1 MSADSESKPSL
12 ASGAESDLGMTP
24 VLDEAGLARA
34 KELSLSRVKPP
45 LRVPGYEQEEYLGRG
60 AFGEVWKAVDSNSG
74 RVVAIKFYSRR
85 GGLDWSHMTR
95 EVEKLQYLFSDRHV
109 VQLFDV
115 GWEATPP
122 YYVMEY
128 MAYGSL
134 EDRLKEAA
142 CCNCPQLTLCMQTE
156 RRIRTARQTYAN
168 LAEEIG
174 RIESY
179 QPAQVKKRLNLLK
192 SLGYIENG
200 HLSAKGRA
208 ASWVYGYE
216 LQTAELLFSGFF
228 DRMDEDQMS
237 ILATA
242 IICDSRERE
251 WYKPAPK
258 DLLGDVFYKAD
269 KCIDQLRRREQ
280 LFGIKGVQVKLL
292 DSSLTGAVYA
302 WGKEKCEFEELRKYT
317 DASEGD
323 LVRALRMTI
332 DLLRQT
338 QRAVAGHST
347 LHEKLENSV
356 KKINRGVVDAE
367 RQLRGRMEK

>member
-12 ASGAESDLGMTP
+12 ASGAESDLGKTP

-134 EDRLKEAA
+134 EDRLKEKTMSVPEAVA
-142 CCNCPQLTLCMQTE
+142 MIREVAQGLAHAHDRGILHCDLKPDNIMLDKEGSPRLADFGQSRLKHEHAPALGTLFYMAPEQ
-156 RRIRTARQTYAN
+156 
-168 LAEEIG
+168 
-174 RIESY
+174 
-179 QPAQVKKRLNLLK
+179 
-192 SLGYIENG
+192 
-200 HLSAKGRA
+200 
-208 ASWVYGYE
+208 
-216 LQTAELLFSGFF
+216 AELS
-228 DRMDEDQMS
+228 S
-237 ILATA
+237 
-242 IICDSRERE
+242 
-251 WYKPAPK
+251 AP
-258 DLLGDVFYKAD
+258 DARWDV
-269 KCIDQLRRREQ
+269 
-280 LFGIKGVQVKLL
+280 
-292 DSSLTGAVYA
+292 
-302 WGKEKCEFEELRKYT
+302 
-317 DASEGD
+317 
-323 LVRALRMTI
+323 
-332 DLLRQT
+332 
-338 QRAVAGHST
+338 
-347 LHEKLENSV
+347 
-356 KKINRGVVDAE
+356 
-367 RQLRGRMEK
+367 